1 MTSGLLVSTEPQ
13 RHTVAVARL
22 QSRLRRLVLGA
33 HGAFAVAAAL
43 LVVLHLS
50 ARWGGID
57 PVTAMLSDY
66 ALRRHRTG
74 RLPLGRR
81 NCSTAIPHASRP
93 SRLRNQATPSD
104 RVFFTPQRLR
114 RVWMRPRS
122 PGILG
127 SPGSVPARPALVH
140 WPKRRC
146 AVWKGTPNDGSSSRH
161 PPLVRTRRSP

>member
-1 MTSGLLVSTEPQ
+1 MTSRLSVSTEPQ

-66 ALRRHRTG
+66 ALRPGWWMWDLALTVTSAGSAAVLLALHRQGVLRG
-74 RLPLGRR
+74 RIAVSGMGVWCMSVLLVVVFTKDPQGGAVTTLES
-81 NCSTAIPHASRP
+81 CTSMPPRP
-93 SRLRNQATPSD
+93 VA
-104 RVFFTPQRLR
+104 
-114 RVWMRPRS
+114 
-122 PGILG
+122 
-127 SPGSVPARPALVH
+127 
-140 WPKRRC
+140 
-146 AVWKGTPNDGSSSRH
+146 
-161 PPLVRTRRSP
+161 